1 MNSLRPSGPRLGK
14 MLWGGLALWMFW
26 SFPAWPQARPVDE
39 VKALV
44 QRGLFKEAY
53 ERGRRYPDQLGEPT
67 FDYFYG
73 LAAIDS
79 GHAGEGTLALER
91 YVITYPNDQAARLEL
106 ARGYFLMQEDQRAR
120 EEFDRVLAANPP
132 EGVRAN
138 IRKYLDA
145 MRARESRYRTT
156 FRFFAE
162 AGAGYDSNVNG
173 GVSNGNIT
181 LPFGQVIVQDSG
193 VKADNGFL
201 TAAAGAQWSV
211 PVAPGWSVFFGGSAD
226 TKNHL
231 TQDTFDL
238 RSLTASGGVSRLG
251 EKDLLRLT
259 AAFGSLTLDN
269 TRYRDVGSLSGEW
282 HRQTSSNRTW
292 SALVQWAQL
301 GYTGN
306 NEARDADIFTVG
318 AGVRQALGGAW
329 NVAAQGGLTFGLEA
343 NRRNRDDLG
352 RTLSGARLGLT
363 ASPQDR
369 ITFFATASL
378 QNSEYL
384 EADAFLARRRSDWY
398 YALDAGSSYALDKQW
413 SVRLELTAARNRS
426 NIELYDFNRNVAA
439 VKVRYETP

>member
-44 QRGLFKEAY
+44 QRGLFKDAY

-73 LAAIDS
+73 LAAIDA

-91 YVITYPNDQAARLEL
+91 YVITYPNDQTARLEL

-120 EEFDRVLAANPP
+120 EEFDRVLASNPP

-138 IRKYLDA
+138 VRKYLDA

-162 AGAGYDSNVNG
+162 AGGGYDSNVNG

-211 PVAPGWSVFFGGSAD
+211 PVAPGWSVFFGASAD
-226 TKNHL
+226 TKNHP
-231 TQDTFDL
+231 TQDAYDL

-259 AAFGSLTLDN
+259 AAIGSLTLDN

-282 HRQTSSNRTW
+282 HRQTSPTRTW

-301 GYTGN
+301 GYTGS
-306 NEARDADIFTVG
+306 NEARDSDIFTVG
-318 AGVRQALGGAW
+318 TGVRQAVGGAW
-329 NVAAQGGLTFGLEA
+329 NLVAQGGLTFGYEA
-343 NRRNRDDLG
+343 NRRSRDDLG
-352 RTLSGARLGLT
+352 RTLSGARVGLT
-363 ASPQDR
+363 ASPRDR

-384 EADAFLARRRSDWY
+384 EADAFLSKRRSDWY

-426 NIELYDFNRNVAA
+426 NIELYEFNRNVAA